1 MKLYDELAEWWPLMQ
16 PPRKFGREAERIA
29 RRLRDDESEARP
41 SLLQLGSGGGHLA
54 SHLKESF
61 DMTLVDVSPRM
72 LDLSRSLNPEC
83 RHLEGDMKT
92 LRLGER
98 FDAVLIYDAIAH
110 LTELEDLRVTLE
122 TARAHLQPGGRAVFC
137 PDWTLEGYEPGTD
150 TGGTDGEERGMR
162 YIEWNHPWVEG
173 TSVQTDLVYLL
184 RRENG
189 EVSVEHDHVR
199 LGLFSEETWQNALQ
213 DAGFGDVRIRR
224 RSIRLHISARAE

>member
-16 PPRKFGREAERIA
+16 PPRRFAREAARLA

-61 DMTLVDVSPRM
+61 DMTLVDTSPRM

-83 RHLEGDMKT
+83 RHLEGDMRT
-92 LRLGER
+92 LRLDES

-110 LTELEDLRVTLE
+110 LTELEDLRAALE
-122 TARAHLQPGGRAVFC
+122 TARAHLPPGGRAVFC
-137 PDWTLEGYEPGTD
+137 PDWTLEDYEPGTN
-150 TGGTDGEERGMR
+150 TGGTDGEGRGMR
-162 YIEWNHPWVEG
+162 YMEWNHPGVEG
-173 TSVQTDLVYLL
+173 TSCQTDIVYLL
-184 RRENG
+184 RHENG
-189 EVSVEHDHVR
+189 EVSAEHDHVR
-199 LGLFSEETWQNALQ
+199 LGVFPEETWQNALQ
-213 DAGFGDVRIRR
+213 EAGFGDVRIRR